1 MKRFLRIFLA
11 ILGLYLT
18 GCIVIGVIVAEIALH
33 PHRRA
38 LSAADE
44 ANAPAWAR
52 DDGAAI
58 TNVEIR
64 ATDGTP
70 LRAWKVEPED
80 SNGSV
85 VLLLHGRGGNRLEM
99 TNYADML
106 LTRGYGVLMPDAR
119 GHGSSGGRI
128 VTTGLLERNDIHQW
142 VQWLIANRHPT
153 CVFGFGESMGA
164 AELLQSLEVEPGF
177 CAVAAECPFSTFRE
191 IAYDRMGQPFH
202 LGPWVGRTILRPAV
216 ESAFWYVRLRYG
228 LDMNQVSPEA
238 AVKNSKIPILLIH
251 GQSDTNIP
259 IRHSRRLAG
268 DNPAIVL
275 WELPNTGHSNAIDTS
290 PDELELHLVNWF
302 VDART
307 VTHDPG
313 TTKMLRGVH

>member
-1 MKRFLRIFLA
+1 MKRSLRILLRV
-11 ILGLYLT
+11 LGLYLIA
-18 GCIVIGVIVAEIALH
+18 CVAIGITVAEIALH

-38 LSAADE
+38 LTDAEQAQ
-44 ANAPAWAR
+44 APAWAK
-52 DDGAAI
+52 DDGA
-58 TNVEIR
+58 TLTTVEIKT
-64 ATDGTP
+64 ADGIP
-70 LRAWKVEPED
+70 FRAWEVDPED
-80 SNGSV
+80 SNGSA

-106 LTRGYGVLMPDAR
+106 LVHGYSVLMPDAR
-119 GHGSSGGRI
+119 GHGSSGGKL
-128 VTTGLLERNDIHQW
+128 VTYGLLERNDIHQW
-142 VQWLIANRHPT
+142 VQWLIANRHPN
-153 CVFGFGESMGA
+153 CVYGFGESMGA

-216 ESAFWYVRLRYG
+216 ESAFWYVRVRYR
-228 LDMNQVSPEA
+228 LDMNQVSPET
-238 AVKNSKIPILLIH
+238 AVEKSKTPIQLIH

-268 DNPAIVL
+268 ANSAIVL

-290 PDELELHLVNWF
+290 PDELELHLVKWF
-302 VDART
+302 I
-307 VTHDPG
+307 
-313 TTKMLRGVH
+313 GVRS